1 MVALLVLGPGCF
13 GSILLTLARAARPSG
28 PFLCGVGRSLVKAAR
43 ESAPVRWQP
52 RGGKI
57 GEGYW
62 PAAKPAGELVSW
74 STSRPKFQ
82 VAAWP
87 LARHESNP
95 RVQGRFSPRLRFRQ
109 PAGRRKRRETDSPI
123 QDRFSLTVIDQ
134 SPGPSALRRL
144 RRHRWTR
151 PSRFGLRGIPA
162 QSRRPA

>member
-13 GSILLTLARAARPSG
+13 GSILLTLARAARPPG

-74 STSRPKFQ
+74 STSRPKFKS
-82 VAAWP
+82 
-87 LARHESNP
+87 RH
-95 RVQGRFSPRLRFRQ
+95 GRWHAMNQIHGFKADFRH
-109 PAGRRKRRETDSPI
+109 G
-123 QDRFSLTVIDQ
+123 
-134 SPGPSALRRL
+134 
-144 RRHRWTR
+144 
-151 PSRFGLRGIPA
+151 
-162 QSRRPA
+162 